1 MKILIVNLHSSR
13 NAGDDL
19 LTRVTVQQL
28 VGSFAGAELTL
39 SMNDPASYEGPG
51 TAVGSFF
58 TWFRRQHDSIALHHY
73 FLFGL
78 LFVETMLLVMV
89 YRLAGQRALWLA
101 PLRHRPLLAAYF
113 TADLVV
119 SSAGNF
125 LYTSGRG
132 GLTFVVAI
140 YSMLFAWFSGK
151 PLYTM
156 PQTIGPLK
164 RGWERWLVRLAA
176 NRARWVFVRDSFS
189 LVELEH
195 LQLRHNRFTAV
206 PDLAFAFP
214 HCPPEMGMRLLAE
227 YGLSLPATRPLLG
240 VTLMNWGAQNPA
252 FGNQAGYE
260 TAVAHVIRTFATT
273 QQGQIVLFS
282 QVCGPTM
289 AEDDRVPA
297 RRVKE
302 QLANLGTDVI
312 FIDKI
317 ASTEELKAAYGLMDI
332 FMGTRLHSNIFAIS
346 EGVPAVMI
354 EYRYKTRGVMQMLE
368 LERWVID
375 IQDVQA
381 DKLASLFWQLWDEQT
396 AVKQQM
402 QERLP
407 AIIAA
412 ASQVGAHIATDFS
425 QIVP

>member
-28 VGSFAGAELTL
+28 LGSFAGAELVL

-51 TAVGSFF
+51 TAVGSFI
-58 TWFRRQHDSIALHHY
+58 TWFRRQHDPISLRHY
-73 FLFGL
+73 FLF
-78 LFVETMLLVMV
+78 LFLMVETILGAIALRLVGQSAL
-89 YRLAGQRALWLA
+89 RLTPQ
-101 PLRHRPLLAAYF
+101 RHRPLLAAYF

-140 YSMLFAWFSGK
+140 YTMFFAWLVGK

-156 PQTIGPLK
+156 PQTIGPLE

-176 NRARWVFVRDSFS
+176 NRARWLFVRDSFS
-189 LVELEH
+189 LAELER
-195 LQLRHNRFTAV
+195 LQLAHDRFTVV

-214 HCPPEMGMRLLAE
+214 HSPSKIGKRLLE
-227 YGLSLPATRPLLG
+227 RYGLSFPATRPLLG
-240 VTLMNWGAQNPA
+240 VTLMNWAGQNPA
-252 FGNQAGYE
+252 FGNQEGYE
-260 TAVAHVIRTFATT
+260 TAVAHVIRTFVTV
-273 QQGQIVLFS
+273 QGGQAVLFS
-282 QVCGPTM
+282 QVCGPTTI
-289 AEDDRVPA
+289 EDDRIPA
-297 RRVKE
+297 RRVQE
-302 QLANLGTDVI
+302 QLADLGTAVI
-312 FIDKI
+312 FIEEE
-317 ASTEELKAAYGLMDI
+317 ASTEELKAAYGLMDVFI
-332 FMGTRLHSNIFAIS
+332 GTRLHSNIFAIS

-381 DKLASLFWQLWDEQT
+381 TNLTTLFQQLWDEQT
-396 AVKQQM
+396 AVKQQITD
-402 QERLP
+402 RLP
-407 AIIAA
+407 AIIAT
-412 ASQVGAHIATDFS
+412 ASAVGQRIATDFS
-425 QIVP
+425 QILP

>member
-28 VGSFAGAELTL
+28 LGSFAGAELVL

-51 TAVGSFF
+51 TAVGAFM
-58 TWFRRQHDSIALHHY
+58 TWFRRQHDPISLRHY
-73 FLFGL
+73 FLFLFL
-78 LFVETMLLVMV
+78 LVETILVAIALRLV
-89 YRLAGQRALWLA
+89 GQSALRLA
-101 PLRHRPLLAAYF
+101 PHRHRPLLAAYF

-140 YSMLFAWFSGK
+140 YTMFFAWLLGK

-156 PQTIGPLK
+156 PQTIGPMG
-164 RGWERWLVRLAA
+164 RSWERRLVRLAA
-176 NRARWVFVRDSFS
+176 NRARWLFVRDSFS
-189 LVELEH
+189 VAELAC
-195 LQLRHNRFTAV
+195 LRLAHDRFTAV

-214 HCPPEMGMRLLAE
+214 HSPPEIGKRLLE
-227 YGLSLPATRPLLG
+227 RYGLSFPATRPLLG

-252 FGNQAGYE
+252 FGNQEGYE
-260 TAVAHVIRTFATT
+260 TAVAHVIRTFVTV
-273 QQGQIVLFS
+273 QGGQAVLFS
-282 QVCGPTM
+282 QVCGPTIL
-289 AEDDRVPA
+289 EDDRIPA
-297 RRVKE
+297 RRVQK
-302 QLANLGTDVI
+302 QLADLGTAVI
-312 FIDKI
+312 FIEEE
-317 ASTEELKAAYGLMDI
+317 ANTEELKAAYGLMDVFI
-332 FMGTRLHSNIFAIS
+332 GTRLHSNIFAIS

-381 DKLASLFWQLWDEQT
+381 TNLTTLFQQLWDERT
-396 AVKQQM
+396 AVKQHITD
-402 QERLP
+402 RLP
-407 AIIAA
+407 AIIAT
-412 ASQVGAHIATDFS
+412 ASAVGQRIATDFS
-425 QIVP
+425 QILP